1 MLFLIGIVYTT
12 TEDTEDSEPPSTV
25 FQTSLASAVVFIFG
39 LVIGCVV
46 GVIFHHICMY
56 KIKKYPR
63 TEEGS
68 CEKSMPVYEDVI
80 LYKTTP
86 VIQTEENVAYSLK

>member
-1 MLFLIGIVYTT
+1 M
-12 TEDTEDSEPPSTV
+12 
-25 FQTSLASAVVFIFG
+25 
-39 LVIGCVV
+39 IGCVV

-56 KIKKYPR
+56 EIIKKCPK

-80 LYKTTP
+80 LHKATP